1 MRVASAL
8 RTERYAA
15 SMGTIDARLAEGH
28 AAGRAAWPPVELS
41 CARYATRAFEVTA
54 RRPALAGHAPGSP
67 AHADAVARAALTDL
81 YLSLA
86 CDDLTEH
93 AWPVLVARFTRPL
106 RAVASRMRRTDA
118 EEAACE
124 LLDDLA
130 TPGPDGSR
138 TRLGGFDGRGSLL
151 GWLTAILVRRVW
163 KSGRRSDSRLAV
175 SLDAGEGVQGPH
187 GSDRAGQDSDGAD
200 PAERVAD
207 AETAA
212 VLDRAFARAWD
223 DLTSR
228 ERLALLLK
236 HRDGRT
242 QREVAATL
250 GVGEPRVSRL
260 VGAAVEK
267 LRGGV
272 IAALP
277 SAGGDGLR
285 DRALALLAARIA
297 VRLARTPLER
307 PPSKG
312 STSP

>member
-1 MRVASAL
+1 
-8 RTERYAA
+8 
-15 SMGTIDARLAEGH
+15 MGAIDVRLAEGH
-28 AAGRAAWPPVELS
+28 AQGRAAWPPVEFS
-41 CARYATRAFEVTA
+41 ITRYAARAFEVTA
-54 RRPALAGHAPGSP
+54 RRPALDGHAPGSS
-67 AHADAVARAALTDL
+67 AHADAVARAALADL

-86 CDDLTEH
+86 CDDRTEH

-106 RAVASRMRRTDA
+106 RAVASRMRRADA
-118 EEAACE
+118 EEAAHD

-163 KSGRRSDSRLAV
+163 KSGRRGDTRATV
-175 SLDAGEGVQGPH
+175 SLDAGEGERGPQGR
-187 GSDRAGQDSDGAD
+187 DRAGHGSDGAD

-223 DLTSR
+223 DLTAR

-267 LRGGV
+267 LRQGV

-285 DRALALLAARIA
+285 DRALALLAARVA
-297 VRLARTPLER
+297 ARLARTPLER

-312 STSP
+312 PTSA